1 LNFDGETSF
10 VAVSQAAKGSKRAYE
25 LESICTSK
33 LRAMRELLSKRASS
47 ERTSQSLKSNSCLL
61 FF

>member
-1 LNFDGETSF
+1 LNFDGETNF
-10 VAVSQAAKGSKRAYE
+10 AAVSQAAKESKRAYE
-25 LESICTSK
+25 LESICTSQP
-33 LRAMRELLSKRASS
+33 RAMRELVSKRASS